1 MLLGVELMFV
11 LTEWIMFSC
20 DVLVTSVYYHS
31 CFDFWAVWTAV
42 ISGLFGDL
50 KWGSGVLWLLLAREA
65 WNLASQLS
73 IRLVSVCIPLSC
85 FVSPLHTL

>member
-1 MLLGVELMFV
+1 MTFLSQVFI
-11 LTEWIMFSC
+11 T
-20 DVLVTSVYYHS
+20 
-31 CFDFWAVWTAV
+31 TAAL

-85 FVSPLHTL
+85 FVSPLHTILTFVASDSKSFILPEVEKKS